1 MTRIPETEG
10 LLIVATLLAI
20 VVVVV
25 CTLALVLAGVV
36 CTLALV
42 LAGGATP

>member
-10 LLIVATLLAI
+10 LLIVATLLTI

-25 CTLALVLAGVV
+25 CTLALA
-36 CTLALV
+36 